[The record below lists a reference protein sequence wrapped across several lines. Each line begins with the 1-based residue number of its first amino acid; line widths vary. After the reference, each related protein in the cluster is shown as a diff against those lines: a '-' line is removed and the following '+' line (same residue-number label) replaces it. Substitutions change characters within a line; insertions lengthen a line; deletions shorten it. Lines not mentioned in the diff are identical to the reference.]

1 MLVSPC
7 SQANICFL
15 DNEVQGAG
23 DGQDVEEEH
32 IVNRNLVRTNS
43 RGSTVASSSPT
54 NTPPPSNAPDSFT
67 SVIIDPTTGERVDM
81 ALAER
86 VDMALAAQEAG
97 DGPSL
102 LPDQNASDAAQN
114 PPETQ
119 PPPPQEDDREEGQ
132 EEESPDEDSADE
144 EEQPYWA
151 SFVDDKSA
159 PSEEELKLIEQ
170 DTEERSALDDEYWE
184 SLAHEP
190 LDDPEYSPIASGRVE
205 WTLKGF
211 HGTPENPNKE
221 FVLRS
226 PSVLIGGYY
235 WNIKVYPRGNENT
248 DMMSVYVECSTSP
261 KYLEANEVSEGVTN
275 PNPPMDT
282 TASQAGQHTGNQHEP
297 QIDGHTE
304 SSLNAPS
311 GHHQPMESAEANESS
326 PTVAMEDAESEQPW
340 EIPAQ
345 VLCIAYNPEE
355 PRVHAYQKVTHR
367 YHRDTS
373 DWGWTRFHGPWD
385 RLHRRERLQRKAML
399 CNDTLCFTAYIRTVK
414 DDTGAL
420 WWHSPANRVEWDCFE
435 RLGLNRLWVGSPES
449 SSILCAVSTWLHISS
464 LCPTIIN
471 PLITGSPE
479 ARKCKNRPL
488 LEEIRHVQSQLTSVL
503 EESRD
508 TLSLRNIT
516 EMIDWNNANNF
527 EPDVVAA
534 LDILR
539 RALSYEAR
547 DVRNVK
553 DAKDVFED
561 ILLLRQ
567 PEPAV
572 TGSAEQTMRG
582 KKTVEQSSAQEVVNT
597 AWVSLRSGNLPERP
611 AVLQVEL
618 HRQSFDTISRKWKK
632 LTHHISLDESIR
644 FQANSSSETAY
655 TLFGVVVHSGDLESK
670 DYYNVIRPRG
680 PGTRWIKYAGDKA
693 SRGVECLTTN
703 QALRTHEG
711 SDTAEQT
718 AAVAYLLTYVRS
730 DLLSNLPSEAKVSN
744 LSASQNDESLGQASE
759 MSNRD
764 EQVPIYIYQSSVFG
778 DHQGLGVADWSSR
791 EADDERLLKL
801 EAPSSI
807 LLADLVELIDA
818 AWTLTKPNES
828 RKYALWFLDTV
839 KGNPAMENIVR
850 APEMTALT
858 NREPETRLKDAHSF
872 HGACRIWLDDDLPI
886 QLVTPDPPLAPADAT
901 AIDIP
906 PPPPHSP
913 PPPDTMQVDEDVAE
927 YVADAPE
934 EFTEESSGVAPIE
947 TQIPPAEDVDTVME
961 GNADPDAVEGSAPVA
976 AQRTYNSNLDT
987 RLLASF
993 DNVFVFL
1000 KCFDAESQALAGVKT
1015 LWVKQDDRVGY
1026 TIRQA
1031 MSWEDDVGID
1041 VYQEQLHSTLV
1052 SVKSSSTFQSI
1063 GGASNY
1069 ILIVQKRLNTKE

>member
-1 MLVSPC
+1 MLQSPL
-7 SQANICFL
+7 ANICFL
-15 DNEVQGAG
+15 DNEVQAAG
-23 DGQDVEEEH
+23 NDQDIEEEH

-54 NTPPPSNAPDSFT
+54 NTPPPSNVLDNFT
-67 SVIIDPTTGERVDM
+67 SVIIDPTTGERADI
-81 ALAER
+81 ALA
-86 VDMALAAQEAG
+86 VQAAE

-102 LPDQNASDAAQN
+102 LPDQTASDAAQN

-119 PPPPQEDDREEGQ
+119 PPLQQEDDREEGQ
-132 EEESPDEDSADE
+132 EEESPDDDSVDE

-170 DTEERSALDDEYWE
+170 DTEERSALDYEHWE
-184 SLAHEP
+184 SLAYEP

-221 FVLRS
+221 FVMRS

-261 KYLEANEVSEGVTN
+261 RYLEANEVSEGSIIIN
-275 PNPPMDT
+275 PSMEI
-282 TASQAGQHTGNQHEP
+282 TASQAGQPPGNQHEP
-297 QIDGHTE
+297 EIAGHTD
-304 SSLNAPS
+304 SSLNAP
-311 GHHQPMESAEANESS
+311 GGNYQPIESAEAIESS
-326 PTVAMEDAESEQPW
+326 PTVAMEDVPESEQPW

-367 YHRDTS
+367 YHRDTA

-399 CNDTLCFTAYIRTVK
+399 CNNTLCFTAYIRTVK

-449 SSILCAVSTWLHISS
+449 SSILCAVSTWLHISY
-464 LCPTIIN
+464 LCPTIVN

-479 ARKCKNRPL
+479 ARKSKNRPL

-508 TLSLRNIT
+508 NLSLRNIT

-539 RALSYEAR
+539 RTLSYEAL

-553 DAKDVFED
+553 DAKDIFED

-572 TGSAEQTMRG
+572 IGSAEQTMPE
-582 KKTVEQSSAQEVVNT
+582 KIVHEQSSAQEVVNT
-597 AWVSLRSGNLPERP
+597 ALSCLRSGNLPERP
-611 AVLQVEL
+611 VVLQVEL
-618 HRQSFDTISRKWKK
+618 HRQKFDTISRKWKK

-655 TLFGVVVHSGDLESK
+655 TLYGVVVHSGDLESK
-670 DYYNVIRPRG
+670 DYYNVLRPRG

-693 SRGVECLTTN
+693 PRGVECLTTN

-744 LSASQNDESLGQASE
+744 LSARQNDESLGQAPE
-759 MSNRD
+759 ISNRD
-764 EQVPIYIYQSSVFG
+764 EQVPVHIYQSSVFG

-791 EADDERLLKL
+791 EADDASLLKL

-807 LLADLVELIDA
+807 LLVDLVELIDA
-818 AWTLTKPNES
+818 AWTLNRPNES

-872 HGACRIWLDDDLPI
+872 HGACRIWLDDNLPI
-886 QLVTPDPPLAPADAT
+886 QLVTSDPPLAPADAT
-901 AIDIP
+901 AIDVP

-913 PPPDTMQVDEDVAE
+913 PPPDTMQVDEDGAE
-927 YVADAPE
+927 DVADAPE
-934 EFTEESSGVAPIE
+934 ELTEGSSGVAPTE
-947 TQIPPAEDVDTVME
+947 TQILPAADVDTVME
-961 GNADPDAVEGSAPVA
+961 GNADPDAVEDSAPVA

-987 RLLASF
+987 RSLASF

-1026 TIRQA
+1026 TVRQA

-1041 VYQEQLHSTLV
+1041 VYHEQLHSTLV